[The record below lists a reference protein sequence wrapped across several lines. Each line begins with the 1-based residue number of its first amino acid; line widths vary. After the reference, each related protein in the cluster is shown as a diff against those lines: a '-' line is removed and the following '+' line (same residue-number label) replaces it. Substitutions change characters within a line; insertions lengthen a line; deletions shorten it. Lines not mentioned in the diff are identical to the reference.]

1 MSIPNKYEALH
12 NFYSSFGIPAYE
24 ENSVPDNAKL
34 PYITYEVITSEFDA
48 EKVAISCQIWSKS
61 NSLKELNTY
70 TEALSEALRL
80 GAKLQCE
87 DGYIMLYRGEPFA
100 QTRPTGERSVKA
112 KYINISAD
120 FITL

>member
-12 NFYSSFGIPAYE
+12 AFYSSFGVPAYE

-48 EKVAISCQIWSKS
+48 QNIALSCQIWSRS
-61 NSLKELNTY
+61 NSLKELNIL
-70 TEALSEALRL
+70 TEAMSDALRT
-80 GAKLQCE
+80 GAKLIC
-87 DGYIMLYRGEPFA
+87 DTGYIMLYRGEPFA
-100 QTRPTGERSVKA
+100 QTRPSGERAVKA

-120 FITL
+120 YITL